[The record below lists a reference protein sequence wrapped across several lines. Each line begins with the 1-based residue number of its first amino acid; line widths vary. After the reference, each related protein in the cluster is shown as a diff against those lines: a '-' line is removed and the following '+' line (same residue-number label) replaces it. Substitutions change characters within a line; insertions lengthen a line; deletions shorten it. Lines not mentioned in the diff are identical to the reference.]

1 MGLNP
6 IGMTG
11 NGRVKRVKWASATK
25 DAVDKFIAA
34 YGGKSVSWDEALT
47 ATREDLAKEAR

>member
-1 MGLNP
+1 LGLNP